1 MSPKKND
8 VCKSKKFSK
17 LSPPRGL
24 EGKNNT
30 SLTFLAYFPKN
41 TQIEGK
47 LPHRF
52 AKILVSA
59 NNLRINYLGCKV
71 CPLGIIY

>member
-1 MSPKKND
+1 MCRSNQD
-8 VCKSKKFSK
+8 CRSICAGTVCKSKKFSK

-59 NNLRINYLGCKV
+59 NNLRIN
-71 CPLGIIY
+71 